1 MTRSV
6 PFDCPIASVWTA
18 NRFYRRVSPFM
29 FRSFTFLASAFSLSS
44 SSISIK
50 AIGLQRMPFSSHS
63 IRFRRCVQLDHPVSI
78 EKMSIVAESIL
89 RADSEVAF
97 SVSKCAIARSFDGPT
112 TVTNHLIPCFLRIQL
127 IRTST
132 RTLSNA
138 HMSLVSLWRNI
149 FCIESM
155 SSTLVRVDYLLEM
168 LDSCALLVTTDDM
181 IALYSAIRSF
191 RKTRPIIEWDPSEQ
205 SLHSCQAPISVPTY
219 FAMRSAL
226 PNAHRIWCESHQ
238 IDIPLTIWDATA
250 TKPTK
255 EIIPYMT
262 KCSSAF
268 GMW

>member
-1 MTRSV
+1 
-6 PFDCPIASVWTA
+6 
-18 NRFYRRVSPFM
+18 M

-44 SSISIK
+44 SFISIK

-63 IRFRRCVQLDHPVSI
+63 IRFRRCTQLDHPVSI

-127 IRTST
+127 IGTST

-155 SSTLVRVDYLLEM
+155 SLTLVRVDYLLEM

-191 RKTRPIIEWDPSEQ
+191 RKTRPIIE
-205 SLHSCQAPISVPTY
+205 
-219 FAMRSAL
+219 
-226 PNAHRIWCESHQ
+226 
-238 IDIPLTIWDATA
+238 
-250 TKPTK
+250 
-255 EIIPYMT
+255 
-262 KCSSAF
+262 
-268 GMW
+268 